1 MGVAQVLR
9 SRSALR
15 VNNKSTTSA
24 ATLTLRQSLWP
35 LALVTILFFMWGF
48 AYGLLDTLNKHFQN
62 TLNIT
67 RTRSSGL
74 QAAYFGAYPLASL
87 GYANWIL
94 RHYGYKAVFIFGLT
108 LYGIGALCMWPAG
121 LNRSFGGFCAATFVI
136 GSGLGSLETAANP
149 YLAVCGPPKYAE
161 LRINL
166 AQAFNGIGTCVAPTL
181 ASYVF
186 FTDTQDDVSALKSV
200 QWVYL
205 AIGIFVFL
213 LAGVFYLSNI
223 PEVTDEDMAFQVAET
238 HVDEQEKPLW
248 KQYKLFHAALAPV
261 TSTGAQVGIAG
272 YFINY
277 AVETWPG
284 TSSATGSK
292 YLAGAQGAFT
302 VGRFSGALL
311 MKYMRARW
319 VFLAYLSGVVAFLAA
334 SITQREQN
342 GIAMLFVTM
351 FFESVCFPTIVALGI
366 RGLGRHYKRGSGFIV
381 GGVCGG
387 AVVPP
392 LLGHVA
398 DMHNSTGF
406 AMIVPTMF
414 MVAAWTYAVAV
425 NFVPAYRDTVDKV
438 GDSQIG
444 LTEGGGAGV
453 MKDIEA
459 RGMEKSAEGS
469 VQIEH

>member
-1 MGVAQVLR
+1 M
-9 SRSALR
+9 
-15 VNNKSTTSA
+15 
-24 ATLTLRQSLWP
+24 
-35 LALVTILFFMWGF
+35 
-48 AYGLLDTLNKHFQN
+48 
-62 TLNIT
+62 
-67 RTRSSGL
+67 
-74 QAAYFGAYPLASL
+74 
-87 GYANWIL
+87 
-94 RHYGYKAVFIFGLT
+94 
-108 LYGIGALCMWPAG
+108 
-121 LNRSFGGFCAATFVI
+121 
-136 GSGLGSLETAANP
+136 
-149 YLAVCGPPKYAE
+149 
-161 LRINL
+161 RINL

-248 KQYKLFHAALAPV
+248 KQYKLFHAALAQF
-261 TSTGAQVGIAG
+261 TYTGAQVGIAG

-342 GIAMLFVTM
+342 GIGML
-351 FFESVCFPTIVALGI
+351 SPLRPPTPTRLALRKI
-366 RGLGRHYKRGSGFIV
+366 CY
-381 GGVCGG
+381 
-387 AVVPP
+387 
-392 LLGHVA
+392 
-398 DMHNSTGF
+398 
-406 AMIVPTMF
+406 
-414 MVAAWTYAVAV
+414 
-425 NFVPAYRDTVDKV
+425 
-438 GDSQIG
+438 
-444 LTEGGGAGV
+444 
-453 MKDIEA
+453 
-459 RGMEKSAEGS
+459 
-469 VQIEH
+469 